1 MLGLVGL
8 FLAAFLAATLVPAQ
22 SEALLTVM
30 LLTKAYPWAVLLV
43 VASVG
48 NVLGSCV
55 NWWLGT
61 KADSLSGRRWFPI
74 KPHALERARRWYQ
87 RFGRGLLLLS
97 FMPVI
102 GDPITFAAGLLRERF
117 GVFLLLVGAAKTA
130 RYAFLVWSV
139 FQIARP

>member
-61 KADSLSGRRWFPI
+61 KADSLSGRAWFPL
-74 KPHALERARRWYQ
+74 KPHTLERARGWYQ
-87 RFGRGLLLLS
+87 RYGRGLLLLS

-102 GDPITFAAGLLRERF
+102 GDPLTFAAGLLRERF
-117 GVFLLLVGAAKTA
+117 WVFLLLVGGAKTA
-130 RYAFLVWSV
+130 RYAVLVWSV
-139 FQIARP
+139 HTMMA